1 MITDL
6 ALALFA
12 AVAVAT
18 LAVVALR
25 DQRRLAVQRRG
36 LLDAAADILDSS
48 RIRLSRDGFPML
60 DGNLSD
66 GRRLRLEL
74 IADTLVCRRLPQL
87 WLKLTLTE
95 HSPQN
100 RPSIGALSR
109 PTGAEFYSLV
119 HDLPEWGPPPQSETS
134 ILMRSDGTATAAEID
149 RSGSIFSALFRN
161 PAVKEAVIT
170 ARGVRLIRQAAE
182 GDRGAHLLLRQVRFP
197 LEQIPTDLIR
207 TAIAEARLLSEA
219 LPNRDVTTT
228 EMNRSERMG
237 A

>member
-1 MITDL
+1 MMITNL

-12 AVAVAT
+12 AVAVAA
-18 LAVVALR
+18 LAAVAIR
-25 DQRRLAVQRRG
+25 DQRKLAEQRRS
-36 LLDAAADILDSS
+36 LLDAVAGILENS
-48 RIRLSRDGFPML
+48 RIRLAGDGFPTL

-66 GRRLRLEL
+66 GRRLRVEL
-74 IADTLVCRRLPQL
+74 VADTLVCRRLPQL

-119 HDLPEWGPPPQSETS
+119 HDLPDWLPPPQTDTS
-134 ILMRSDGTATAAEID
+134 MLMRGDSTATAAEIE

-170 ARGVRLIRQAAE
+170 AKGVRLIRQAAE

-197 LEQIPTDLIR
+197 VEAISPDLLR

-219 LPNRDVTTT
+219 LADTNAKTRTP
-228 EMNRSERMG
+228 EPMEAG
-237 A
+237 E

>member
-66 GRRLRLEL
+66 GRRLRVEL

-197 LEQIPTDLIR
+197 LEQIPADLIR

>member
-1 MITDL
+1 MITNL

-66 GRRLRLEL
+66 GRRLRVEL

-197 LEQIPTDLIR
+197 LEQIPADLIR

>member
-1 MITDL
+1 MMITNL

-12 AVAVAT
+12 AAAIAALATVAI
-18 LAVVALR
+18 R
-25 DQRRLAVQRRG
+25 DQRRLAGQRRA
-36 LLDAAADILDSS
+36 LLDQAANILENS
-48 RIRLSRDGFPML
+48 RIRVARDGFPML

-66 GRRLRLEL
+66 GRQLRVEL

-95 HSPQN
+95 HSPQD

-119 HDLPEWGPPPQSETS
+119 HDLPEWLPPPRTDTS
-134 ILMRSDGTATAAEID
+134 MLMRGDGTATATEVE

-170 ARGVRLIRQAAE
+170 AKGVRLIRQAAE

-197 LEQIPTDLIR
+197 VEAISPDLLR
-207 TAIAEARLLSEA
+207 TAIAEAQLLSEA
-219 LPNRDVTTT
+219 LADTKTRTP
-228 EMNRSERMG
+228 EPMG
-237 A
+237 AGE

>member
-1 MITDL
+1 MITNL

-12 AVAVAT
+12 AVAVAA
-18 LAVVALR
+18 LAAVAFR
-25 DQRRLAVQRRG
+25 DQRRLAGQRRG
-36 LLDAAADILDSS
+36 LLDAALDILDNS

-66 GRRLRLEL
+66 GRRLRVEL

-119 HDLPEWGPPPQSETS
+119 HDLPEWVPPPQTETS

-197 LEQIPTDLIR
+197 LEQIPADLIR

>member
-1 MITDL
+1 MMITNF

-12 AVAVAT
+12 AVAVTALAT
-18 LAVVALR
+18 VAIRDRRKLAE
-25 DQRRLAVQRRG
+25 QRRS
-36 LLDAAADILDSS
+36 LLDQAANILGNS
-48 RIRLSRDGFPML
+48 RIRLARDGFPML

-66 GRRLRLEL
+66 GRRLRVEL

-95 HSPQN
+95 HSPQS

-119 HDLPEWGPPPQSETS
+119 HELAEWVSPPQTDAS
-134 ILMRSDGTATAAEID
+134 ILIRSDGTATAAEIE
-149 RSGSIFSALFRN
+149 RSSSIFTALLRN

-170 ARGVRLIRQAAE
+170 AKGVRLIRQAAE

-197 LEQIPTDLIR
+197 IEAISPDLLR
-207 TAIAEARLLSEA
+207 TAIAEAQLLSEA
-219 LPNRDVTTT
+219 LADADTKRKTP
-228 EMNRSERMG
+228 EHME
-237 A
+237 AKE

>member
-1 MITDL
+1 MMVTNL

-12 AVAVAT
+12 AVAIAALATVAIRDRRK
-18 LAVVALR
+18 LAG
-25 DQRRLAVQRRG
+25 QRRS
-36 LLDAAADILDSS
+36 LLDDAAGILDNS
-48 RIRLSRDGFPML
+48 RIRLARDGFPML

-66 GRRLRLEL
+66 GRRLRVEL

-95 HSPQN
+95 HSPQD

-119 HDLPEWGPPPQSETS
+119 HDLPEWVSPPQTDAS
-134 ILMRSDGTATAAEID
+134 ILMRSDGTATTAEIE

-170 ARGVRLIRQAAE
+170 AKGVRLVRQVAE

-197 LEQIPTDLIR
+197 VEAIRPDLLR
-207 TAIAEARLLSEA
+207 TAIAEAQLLSEA
-219 LPNRDVTTT
+219 LAGTKPKTP
-228 EMNRSERMG
+228 ESMEAG
-237 A
+237 E

>member
-1 MITDL
+1 MMITNL

-12 AVAVAT
+12 AVAVAA
-18 LAVVALR
+18 LVAVAIR
-25 DQRRLAVQRRG
+25 DQRKLAAQRRS
-36 LLDAAADILDSS
+36 LLDHAAGVLDNS
-48 RIRLSRDGFPML
+48 RIHLARDGFPML

-66 GRRLRLEL
+66 GRPLRVEL

-95 HSPQN
+95 HAPRN

-119 HDLPEWGPPPQSETS
+119 HDLPEWLSPPQTDTS
-134 ILMRSDGTATAAEID
+134 ILMRGDGTATAAEID

-197 LEQIPTDLIR
+197 VEAITPDLLR
-207 TAIAEARLLSEA
+207 TVIAEAQLLSEA
-219 LPNRDVTTT
+219 LTSTGTKRRTPVPM
-228 EMNRSERMG
+228 EAAE
-237 A
+237 

>member
-1 MITDL
+1 MITNL

-12 AVAVAT
+12 AVAVAA
-18 LAVVALR
+18 LAAVALR
-25 DQRRLAVQRRG
+25 DQRRLAGQRRN
-36 LLDAAADILDSS
+36 LLDAAADILHTS
-48 RIRLSRDGFPML
+48 RISLSRDGFPML

-66 GRRLRLEL
+66 GRRVRVEL

-95 HSPQN
+95 HAPQN

-119 HDLPEWGPPPQSETS
+119 HDLPEWMPPPQTETS

-149 RSGSIFSALFRN
+149 RSGSIFSALFRD

-207 TAIAEARLLSEA
+207 TAIAEARLLSES